1 MSRPRRKPA
10 ATASEGVQSAPSEVG
25 SPPETEVLCLAESIL
40 FGVRRFPGDRFP
52 IPTERVDDL
61 FRGGLVV
68 SRAQI
73 DAVWSAA
80 GRVLSPPLVSSSY
93 AAVPYDPSALKVL
106 QLTAYDPG
114 SSVYRYHS
122 AANVVPGVVSAFA
135 RFGHSNPHCDLRQW
149 DGEIDEQ
156 TIRVLLATADVVH
169 SHMDYYVLT
178 NNLRESTAPGRT
190 IARTYHGSVDPG
202 NMAGSIQVNKDGID
216 DRMKAVVFGAR
227 PYHHR
232 FGVPHWLPI
241 PMPVQDYLALAKGY
255 KRNKDAKFRIAHS
268 PTMRKI
274 KGTSDFLAA
283 VEYLYAHEGLPV
295 EAVLI
300 ENTSHGEALRMKA
313 ECDAVFDSFWL
324 GMQGSGLE
332 GAAMKKPVL
341 AGDPEAQRDL
351 TKLGIEVPWTV
362 ANDVEGLRAQIRR
375 LVLEPKFAEAEARR
389 VHDYVLAHHDYPVVG
404 AKYAT
409 ILTEAVRGSS
419 HR

>member
-1 MSRPRRKPA
+1 M
-10 ATASEGVQSAPSEVG
+10 
-25 SPPETEVLCLAESIL
+25 
-40 FGVRRFPGDRFP
+40 
-52 IPTERVDDL
+52 
-61 FRGGLVV
+61 V

-80 GRVLSPPLVSSSY
+80 GRMLSPSLVPSRS
-93 AAVPYDPSALKVL
+93 AVAPYDPSALKVL

-122 AANVVPGVVSAFA
+122 AANTVPGVVSAFA
-135 RFGHSNPHCDLRQW
+135 RIGHSNPHCDLRQW
-149 DGEIDEQ
+149 DLEIDEV

-178 NNLRESTAPGRT
+178 NNLREGARPGRT
-190 IARTYHGSVDPG
+190 MARTYHGSVDPG

-241 PMPVQDYLALAKGY
+241 PMPVDDYLALAKGH
-255 KRNKDAKFRIAHS
+255 KRGAKFRIAHS
-268 PTMRKI
+268 PTMRRI
-274 KGTSDFLAA
+274 KGTSEFLAA
-283 VEYLYAHEGLPV
+283 VDYLATHEGVPV

-300 ENTSHGEALRMKA
+300 ENMSHGEALQMKA

-332 GAAMKKPVL
+332 GGAMKKPVL
-341 AGDPEAQRDL
+341 AGDPDAQADL
-351 TKLGIEVPWTV
+351 VKLGIPVPWTI
-362 ANDVEGLRAQIRR
+362 ANDGNELRDQIRR
-375 LVLEPKFAEAEARR
+375 LVLEKGFAEAEGRR
-389 VHDYVLAHHDYPVVG
+389 VHEYVRTFHDYPVVG
-404 AKYAT
+404 AKYAK
-409 ILTEAVRGSS
+409 ILTEAVRGTS